1 MKRNEPVSHI
11 MTKAPATI
19 QVGQRPSEARQILS
33 EGGFHHL
40 PVTDGDALVGML
52 SVADIMKVTYSFGQD
67 ARGIDALLDDTH
79 SIEKLM
85 TPEPVKM
92 APRDSIRKAFELLS
106 DGTYHAVPVTEG
118 KRLVGIVTSTDLLRY
133 TLDQY

>member
-11 MTKAPATI
+11 MTAAPATI
-19 QVGQRPSEARQILS
+19 QVGQRPSEARRILT

-40 PVTDGDALVGML
+40 PVLDGETLVGMI

-67 ARGIDALLDDTH
+67 NRGIDALLDDTH
-79 SIEKLM
+79 TVEKLM
-85 TPEPVKM
+85 TPDPM
-92 APRDSIRKAFELLS
+92 SIGPRDSVRKAFELLAE
-106 DGTYHAVPVTEG
+106 GTFHALPITEG
-118 KRLVGIVTSTDLLRY
+118 NKLVGIVTSTDLLRY